1 MGKVPWI
8 PVKNNDIE
16 LPDIKFV
23 KSLIDN
29 YDKSRSEA
37 ANSVEETKNLIFIL
51 KGYKGD
57 NLEKFLSDINEKRAL
72 VLDAD
77 DEDDN
82 SGVTTLTPTMDITA
96 LREHYEQ
103 LKRDIVD
110 SGQGVIKDLDK
121 FGNAPSGVALKF
133 MYSGLNLKADAM
145 VMHVTFAFEDSVFH
159 RFLPGCEA
167 HRRNKHHV

>member
-1 MGKVPWI
+1 M
-8 PVKNNDIE
+8 
-16 LPDIKFV
+16 
-23 KSLIDN
+23 
-29 YDKSRSEA
+29 
-37 ANSVEETKNLIFIL
+37 
-51 KGYKGD
+51 
-57 NLEKFLSDINEKRAL
+57 
-72 VLDAD
+72 LDAD

-103 LKRDIVD
+103 LKRDIID

-145 VMHVTFAFEDSVFH
+145 VMHVTFAFEDLLYS
-159 RFLPGCEA
+159 
-167 HRRNKHHV
+167 